1 MHELAFIIMR
11 MLDFFMTKRI
21 TVMLDDEVIQKL
33 RKLQAKQI
41 QDSTSS
47 VSLSKVINDALKKN
61 LKN

>member
-1 MHELAFIIMR
+1 MA
-11 MLDFFMTKRI
+11 KRI

-47 VSLSKVINDALKKN
+47 VSLSKVINDVLKN